1 MTLIFA
7 VSCWARRLRAS
18 LARKRPPSIA
28 LPSRAAA
35 PASRCSLLLGGLLA
49 TLLVAVP
56 PAGAAGTDVRAL
68 VERAIELTRS
78 SGSIAELTMTVHRP
92 DWERSSSLKAW
103 TRGREDA
110 LIRFTAPAKDAGN
123 ATLKRGRDMWTFAPR
138 VNRVIRLPASLM
150 SQSWAGSDFSYNDL
164 ARSDE
169 LLVHYELRL
178 VSEAREAGQLVHVI
192 DALPRADAPVV
203 WGRQRMRLR
212 ADGVMLEVTY
222 FDQDQQPVK
231 RMQAMQVAALGG
243 RTFATRMRMT
253 DLGELEHYT
262 EVAYVAA
269 RFDMT
274 LTDEQFT
281 QFALRN
287 TR

>member
-1 MTLIFA
+1 MTSRTHRHGVAAIACTVL
-7 VSCWARRLRAS
+7 LQL
-18 LARKRPPSIA
+18 LALQPA
-28 LPSRAAA
+28 HAAA
-35 PASRCSLLLGGLLA
+35 
-49 TLLVAVP
+49 
-56 PAGAAGTDVRAL
+56 AADTADTVDARAL
-68 VERAIELTRS
+68 VEHAIELTRS
-78 SGSIAELTMTVHRP
+78 RGSVSELTMNVHRP
-92 DWERSSSLKAW
+92 DWQRTSSLKAW

-110 LIRFTAPAKDAGN
+110 LIRFTAPARDAGN

-169 LLVHYELRL
+169 LLLHYELRR
-178 VSEAREAGQLVHVI
+178 VGEAREDGHVVHTI
-192 DALPRADAPVV
+192 DAVPRANAPVV

-212 ADGVMLEVTY
+212 TDGVMLEVTY
-222 FDQDQQPVK
+222 FDQDQRPVK
-231 RMQAMQVAALGG
+231 RMQAMQVSSLGG

-253 DLGELEHYT
+253 DLGERDHYT
-262 EVAYVAA
+262 EIVYGSAT
-269 RFDMT
+269 FDQA
-274 LTDEQFT
+274 LPDEQFT

>member
-1 MTLIFA
+1 MIRLHPRGSALRLAACLVFLLQAAFA
-7 VSCWARRLRAS
+7 QPAW
-18 LARKRPPSIA
+18 P
-28 LPSRAAA
+28 A
-35 PASRCSLLLGGLLA
+35 PADA
-49 TLLVAVP
+49 
-56 PAGAAGTDVRAL
+56 RAL

-78 SGSIAELTMTVHRP
+78 SGSIAELSMLVHRP
-92 DWERSSSLKAW
+92 DWQRSSTLKAW

-123 ATLKRGRDMWTFAPR
+123 ATLKQGRDMWTFAPR

-169 LLVHYELRL
+169 LLVHYALTL
-178 VSEAREAGQLVHVI
+178 VGESREGGQVVHTI
-192 DALPRADAPVV
+192 DAVPRANAPVV
-203 WGRQRMRLR
+203 WGRQRIRLR

-222 FDQDQQPVK
+222 FDQDQKPVK
-231 RMQAMQVAALGG
+231 RMQALQVAELGG

-253 DLGELEHYT
+253 DLAEREHYT
-262 EVAYVAA
+262 EVSYVSA
-269 RFDMT
+269 RFDLT
-274 LTDEQFT
+274 LPDDQFT

-287 TR
+287 MR

>member
-1 MTLIFA
+1 MTA
-7 VSCWARRLRAS
+7 PARRPL
-18 LARKRPPSIA
+18 LAA
-28 LPSRAAA
+28 LGCLA
-35 PASRCSLLLGGLLA
+35 LLLCLA
-49 TLLVAVP
+49 PL
-56 PAGAAGTDVRAL
+56 AAHAASPSASADARAL

-78 SGSIAELTMTVHRP
+78 RGSISEMTMNVHRP
-92 DWERSSSLKAW
+92 DWQRTSSLKAW

-110 LIRFTAPAKDAGN
+110 LIRFTAPARDAGN

-169 LLVHYELRL
+169 LLVHYDLRL
-178 VSEAREAGQLVHVI
+178 VGEAREDGHVVHTI
-192 DALPRADAPVV
+192 DAVPRANAPVV

-222 FDQDQQPVK
+222 FDQDQRPVK

-253 DLGELEHYT
+253 DLGERDHFT
-262 EVAYVAA
+262 EVIYVSAN
-269 RFDMT
+269 FDQS
-274 LTDEQFT
+274 LPDEQFT